1 MNFTAIFVSKIIDL
15 LLFIFLMLQSKFMD
29 IFVSY

>member
-1 MNFTAIFVSKIIDL
+1 MNFTTIFVSKIIDL